1 MQYLDDVVKSGLFQ
15 KIVKAEQEKAL
26 ESLIITERKGEKE
39 SALFFEGDDME
50 WICILKSGM
59 IRGEKH
65 YWNGSE
71 SILQIVDAGEIFAL
85 DGISTEAIASVSYV
99 CQVECQIILISWSSI
114 LKSRYCKELLYVLM
128 QKMQDEYIWQ
138 MHQIEI
144 LLKKGIRERI
154 MTFFEIRREKEGSNE
169 IHLSMNRQQMAEY
182 LGVNRSV
189 LSNELSKMSQEG
201 MIEMNKKKIILKY

>member
-1 MQYLDDVVKSGLFQ
+1 M
-15 KIVKAEQEKAL
+15 
-26 ESLIITERKGEKE
+26 
-39 SALFFEGDDME
+39 
-50 WICILKSGM
+50 
-59 IRGEKH
+59 
-65 YWNGSE
+65 
-71 SILQIVDAGEIFAL
+71 
-85 DGISTEAIASVSYV
+85 SYV
-99 CQVECQIILISWSSI
+99 CQVECQIIFISWSSI